1 MEQQLSDKDKRT
13 LEVFSM
19 YLQAYASKV
28 GKFNIMIS
36 TDGEVYWDYTYWIG
50 DGTRMTIDTYDA
62 IDELINRIF
71 KENEDTILNNF
82 TSDDRGNVAAIVNC
96 NDRTLTFKAEVTVMD
111 VEHSS
116 QEYTFDDITNKEIKN
131 WLNEMSGVF
140 VSADIHYEGGG
151 DVGYIE
157 SDIIFNDDTRDD
169 YPKELENWMYDQLG
183 QYGGWENNEG
193 GQGEFHFNFDKKTIE
208 LNHGENYE
216 RDEIYEIPLKFT
228 F

>member
-13 LEVFSM
+13 LDIFSM
-19 YLQAYASKV
+19 YLQAHGSKV

-36 TDGEVYWDYTYWIG
+36 TDGEVYWDYSYWIG
-50 DGTRMTIDTYDA
+50 DSTRMTIDTYDA

-71 KENEDTILNNF
+71 KENEDTILDNF
-82 TSDDRGNVAAIVNC
+82 TSDDRGNVVAIVNC
-96 NDRTLTFKAEVTVMD
+96 NDRTLIFKAEVTVMD
-111 VEHSS
+111 VEYSS

-131 WLNEMSGVF
+131 WLNDIAVDFVF
-140 VSADIHYEGGG
+140 GDIHYEGGG
-151 DVGYIE
+151 DDGYIE
-157 SDIIFNDDTRDD
+157 SDIVFNDDTRDD
-169 YPKELENWMYDQLG
+169 YPKELKNWMYDQLG
-183 QYGGWENNEG
+183 QYGGWENNDG
-193 GQGEFHFNFDKKTIE
+193 GQGDFHFNFDRKIIQ